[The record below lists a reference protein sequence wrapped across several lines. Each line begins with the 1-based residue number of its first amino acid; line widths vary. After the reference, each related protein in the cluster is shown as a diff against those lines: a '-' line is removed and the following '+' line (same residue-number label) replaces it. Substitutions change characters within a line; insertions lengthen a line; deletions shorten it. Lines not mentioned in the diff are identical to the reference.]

1 MNKIKF
7 SKFQVKKYR
16 SLLDV
21 CLDISDSRPVVI
33 CGENNIGKTNFLRAL
48 NVFFNHIYEK
58 DNYQANHDIPHHI
71 FYGSGGAGAKT
82 ELIGTFIK
90 DGEEISLQIVFKNN
104 CDPHYFINGKSS
116 NIDKVKDILTQFH
129 YLYVESHNIVLPNL
143 ISVILE
149 KDGLMPLDAK
159 RSKQSAPLVKLA
171 EFIELSQH
179 AIADIE
185 NEINDCFK
193 QLTNFDGILKG
204 KELRI
209 KFAEFDKL
217 RDVVKNMTS
226 ITLYDGN
233 NHGIA
238 AKGSGAQRAVFLA
251 LMQFISQNSKKNIV
265 WGIDEPEAFLQP
277 RLQKQISNVMHE
289 IVEKRG
295 QPVILTT
302 HSQHFIKL
310 NELNDTHLFVG
321 EISDKTYQR
330 RPNQNYYEM
339 SAFPFKCKSNY
350 EKATLIKNHLG
361 ITNNDGWEVLP
372 HNILVEGEED
382 KRYLETLFSYLNLPI
397 PNIVWSGGASKI
409 AGYLQYYDHFARD
422 LNYKPNFICIFDN
435 DNEGREQKN
444 KLKPNSYKNLC
455 VNIESL
461 PRHDGVIAS
470 DLDADWEIE
479 DFLPYQ
485 MMIIVINQILKKD
498 KYKIIKK
505 DQINDRNKPAH
516 YKKQILRYAE
526 ECTSLNNPDSA
537 PFLIDNPG
545 RKKQICQ
552 IFCDQANELLKQN
565 FLASAHEIFLKK
577 LIG

>member
-1 MNKIKF
+1 MSKIKF
-7 SKFQVKKYR
+7 SKFHVKKYR

-58 DNYQANHDIPHHI
+58 DNYQANNDIPHHI

-82 ELIGTFIK
+82 ELTGTFMK
-90 DGEEISLQIVFKNN
+90 DGEEISIQIIFKNN
-104 CDPHYFINGKSS
+104 FDPQYLINGKSS
-116 NIDKVKDILTQFH
+116 NIDIVEDILSQFH

-209 KFAEFDKL
+209 NFAEFDKL

-251 LMQFISQNSKKNIV
+251 LMQFISQNSKKNII

-321 EISDKTYQR
+321 EISAKTYQR
-330 RPNQNYYEM
+330 RPNQSYYET
-339 SAFPFKCKSNY
+339 SAFPSKCKSNY

-382 KRYLETLFSYLNLPI
+382 KRYLETLFSYFNLPI

-470 DLDADWEIE
+470 NLDADWEIE

-505 DQINDRNKPAH
+505 DQISDRNKPAH

-552 IFCDQANELLKQN
+552 IFCDQANGLFDQN
-565 FLASAHEIFLKK
+565 FLASAHERFLKK
-577 LIG
+577 LVG